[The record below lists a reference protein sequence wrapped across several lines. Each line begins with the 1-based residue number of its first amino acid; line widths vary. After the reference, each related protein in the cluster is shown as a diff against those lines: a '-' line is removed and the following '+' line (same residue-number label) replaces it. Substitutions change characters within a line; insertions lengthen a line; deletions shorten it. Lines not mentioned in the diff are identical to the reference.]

1 MTDRVDNLI
10 DEWRERRPELDF
22 RSAEV
27 VTRLLRAAHYVQARL
42 DDIAA
47 AYGLSHTGDLDVLL
61 DLDRAD
67 PDRGRTPTELAEIQL
82 VTPGGMTVRLN
93 RLQQA
98 GLVERR
104 PNPSDGRGVL
114 IRLTPIG
121 RDLARDALAPVIETQ
136 TDSLGSLGTSDQ
148 STLADLLRELLVS
161 LGDTPPFRPA
171 LAVKRI
177 VR

>member
-1 MTDRVDNLI
+1 MSDRVDNI
-10 DEWRERRPELDF
+10 IQEWRERRPELDF

-98 GLVERR
+98 GLIERR

-148 STLADLLRELLVS
+148 SALADLLRELLVS

-171 LAVKRI
+171 LAVKRM

>member
-1 MTDRVDNLI
+1 MNDRVDNI
-10 DEWRERRPELDF
+10 IQEWRERRPEMDF
-22 RSAEV
+22 AAAEV
-27 VTRLLRAAHYVQARL
+27 VNRLLRAAHYVQARL

-67 PDRGRTPTELAEIQL
+67 PDRGRTPTELAELQL

-98 GLVERR
+98 GLIERR

-114 IRLTPIG
+114 IRLTPMG
-121 RDLARDALAPVIETQ
+121 RDLAKTRWP
-136 TDSLGSLGTSDQ
+136 
-148 STLADLLRELLVS
+148 R
-161 LGDTPPFRPA
+161 
-171 LAVKRI
+171 
-177 VR
+177 

>member
-10 DEWRERRPELDF
+10 QEWRERRPELDF
-22 RSAEV
+22 TSSEV

-98 GLVERR
+98 GLIERR

-114 IRLTPIG
+114 IRLTPLG

-136 TDSLGSLGTSDQ
+136 TDSLRSLGTSDQ
-148 STLADLLRELLVS
+148 YALADLLRDLLVS
-161 LGDTPPFRPA
+161 LGDVPPFRPA
-171 LAVKRI
+171 LAVKRME
-177 VR
+177 R